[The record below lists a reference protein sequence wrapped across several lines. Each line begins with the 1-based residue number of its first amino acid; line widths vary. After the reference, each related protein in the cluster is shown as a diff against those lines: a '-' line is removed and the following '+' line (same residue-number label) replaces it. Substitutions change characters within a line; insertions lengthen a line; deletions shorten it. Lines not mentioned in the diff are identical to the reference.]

1 MNKEELFRFIDESD
15 INKDI
20 ADRLK
25 VGIVDLLNSERNDM
39 LNNMATVIKPR
50 LASAKPGSLEYQR
63 LYSILSSIEKK
74 KVEYK
79 LPNRLM
85 GYDECSVLRRC
96 DTLILKTL
104 HTYQL
109 QDYSD
114 VLQNTAKNI
123 IHSAYEE
130 KRKAADPKFKAALSA
145 DAASELLNQVKAAL
159 EEKAQELVSKEADG
173 KEGEYEYE

>member
-1 MNKEELFRFIDESD
+1 MNDALLMLQEEFVEKPD
-15 INKDI
+15 
-20 ADRLK
+20 
-25 VGIVDLLNSERNDM
+25 NS
-39 LNNMATVIKPR
+39 KC
-50 LASAKPGSLEYQR
+50 
-63 LYSILSSIEKK
+63 
-74 KVEYK
+74 K
-79 LPNRLM
+79 LPDRLM
-85 GYDECSVLRRC
+85 GYDEYSILRRC

-130 KRKAADPKFKAALSA
+130 KRKTDDPKFKAALSA

-173 KEGEYEYE
+173 PELD

>member
-1 MNKEELFRFIDESD
+1 MWTSYLYETEKQRPLTKEEKALWDKTHYIHQHMND
-15 INKDI
+15 
-20 ADRLK
+20 A
-25 VGIVDLLNSERNDM
+25 LLMLQEEFVEKPDNSKCKSPD
-39 LNNMATVIKPR
+39 
-50 LASAKPGSLEYQR
+50 
-63 LYSILSSIEKK
+63 
-74 KVEYK
+74 
-79 LPNRLM
+79 RLM
-85 GYDECSVLRRC
+85 GYDEYSVLRRC

-130 KRKAADPKFKAALSA
+130 KRKTDDPKFKAALSA

-173 KEGEYEYE
+173 PELD